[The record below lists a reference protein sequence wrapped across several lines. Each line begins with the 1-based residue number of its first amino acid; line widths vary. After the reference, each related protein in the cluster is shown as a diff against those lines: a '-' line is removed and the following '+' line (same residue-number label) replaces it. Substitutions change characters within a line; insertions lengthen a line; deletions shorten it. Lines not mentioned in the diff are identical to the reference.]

1 MVGKNL
7 SVVDTAEAVRPALA
21 GLLIQQVAPLNKP
34 LPVIT
39 FNSELEHMLI
49 KMAKQSSEDGL
60 VLDNELAQKLI
71 TNISD
76 LNQKLTS
83 EGKTAILVVSPN
95 IRRQISAIIRQHI
108 EDLIVLSFT
117 ELPDSR
123 KVDVVAT
130 IDGQS

>member
-1 MVGKNL
+1 M
-7 SVVDTAEAVRPALA
+7 ECY
-21 GLLIQQVAPLNKP
+21 
-34 LPVIT
+34 
-39 FNSELEHMLI
+39 
-49 KMAKQSSEDGL
+49 KQNVEEGL
-60 VLDNELAQKLI
+60 VLDNDLAQKLI

>member
-1 MVGKNL
+1 
-7 SVVDTAEAVRPALA
+7 
-21 GLLIQQVAPLNKP
+21 
-34 LPVIT
+34 
-39 FNSELEHMLI
+39 MLI
-49 KMAKQSSEDGL
+49 KMAKQSGEEGL

-95 IRRQISAIIRQHI
+95 IRRQISGIIRQHI

>member
-1 MVGKNL
+1 
-7 SVVDTAEAVRPALA
+7 
-21 GLLIQQVAPLNKP
+21 
-34 LPVIT
+34 
-39 FNSELEHMLI
+39 MLI
-49 KMAKQSSEDGL
+49 KMAKQSGEEGL

>member
-1 MVGKNL
+1 M
-7 SVVDTAEAVRPALA
+7 
-21 GLLIQQVAPLNKP
+21 
-34 LPVIT
+34 
-39 FNSELEHMLI
+39 
-49 KMAKQSSEDGL
+49 

>member
-1 MVGKNL
+1 M
-7 SVVDTAEAVRPALA
+7 
-21 GLLIQQVAPLNKP
+21 
-34 LPVIT
+34 
-39 FNSELEHMLI
+39 
-49 KMAKQSSEDGL
+49 

-108 EDLIVLSFT
+108 VDLIVLSFT
-117 ELPDSR
+117 ELADSR